1 MSIQSISN
9 ESEYQAALAV
19 IEPFLQK
26 GFDNLTFEEDEDL
39 ARMTAFIEDYEAV
52 HYPLPLLKYSS

>member
-26 GFDNLTFEEDEDL
+26 GFDNLTIEEDEVL
-39 ARMTAFIEDYEAV
+39 ANVTSLIEDYEAV
-52 HYPLPLLKYSS
+52 QFPLPFKP

>member
-9 ESEYQAALAV
+9 ESEYQVALAV

-26 GFDNLTFEEDEDL
+26 GFDNLTFEEDEEFANVTSL
-39 ARMTAFIEDYEAV
+39 IED
-52 HYPLPLLKYSS
+52 